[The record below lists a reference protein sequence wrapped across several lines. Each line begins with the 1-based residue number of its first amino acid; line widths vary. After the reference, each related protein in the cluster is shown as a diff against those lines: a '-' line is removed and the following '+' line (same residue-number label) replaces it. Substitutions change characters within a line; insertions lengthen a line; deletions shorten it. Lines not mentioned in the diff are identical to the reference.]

1 MTYCTLS
8 LARNSGDT
16 SPVNAPLSSQWQC
29 WAPTA
34 NGSLSMS
41 ITVCT
46 LRISVNGG
54 WMLTSTLWRS
64 SLVTKYASFCTVW
77 MASKWLRFIFQLPEI
92 NGLRIWRPAQRL
104 EPRKVT
110 ELEQFERR
118 PASRRDVVDLVIQ
131 AELGERSRAVAT
143 PDDGER
149 LRVRHSLGDG
159 AGPRRE
165 SRIFEHAH
173 RSVPE
178 DGASV
183 HDHIAERGCR
193 TGTDVETLGAFGKA
207 HTEGGEVPVGV
218 DADEILR

>member
-8 LARNSGDT
+8 LARNCGDT

-46 LRISVNGG
+46 LRMSVNGG
-54 WMLTSTLWRS
+54 WMLTSTVWRS
-64 SLVTKYASFCTVW
+64 SLVTKYANFCTVW
-77 MASKWLRFIFQLPEI
+77 MASKGLRFIFQLPEI
-92 NGLRIWRPAQRL
+92 NGLRIWCPAQRH
-104 EPRKVT
+104 EPRKVAV
-110 ELEQFERR
+110 LEQFEGRS
-118 PASRRDVVDLVIQ
+118 ASRRHVVDLVVQ
-131 AELGERSRAVAT
+131 AELGERGCAVAT
-143 PDDGER
+143 ADDGER
-149 LRVRHSLGDG
+149 LRVRHGLGDG
-159 AGPRRE
+159 AGARRE

-173 RSVPE
+173 RPVPE
-178 DGASV
+178 DGARV
-183 HDHIAERGCR
+183 HDHIAEPGRR
-193 TGTDVETLGAFGKA
+193 TGTDVETLGAFGKP